1 MDLNSFFSQIHLAR
15 KSRVGFLGTGCQEVM
30 QFKRAVQ
37 GQSSSLGGCST
48 IATTVFKDVSD
59 IVYVDNLC
67 DSKDDLNKLLANFKE
82 IHRRASVLNLCF
94 KVTDNAILFTTGD
107 GEFQLLGY
115 SIHEGRL
122 RIPKKKKE
130 ILAEMPR
137 TRKHVVRLISAL
149 QYYSLFSSVFS
160 ELMARIREELKTNTT
175 KFVMTKTLERHL
187 YALIHLVKHNN
198 GLALLTPKQ
207 WEELKLVLFTDA
219 SSRSIGSVL
228 CAVFPN
234 HIIYPI
240 YAQSKMLP
248 RFMRSQTLCSNLTE
262 MFGLHQALLACHNL
276 IQGRMCCVFSDSI
289 YVVRA
294 VMSLELTALPA
305 RIRSM
310 VLDIRVNYHLARG
323 PSRIVLFR
331 FPFPILPFSPF
342 LPFSIL
348 PTPPPVLSRPCF
360 TL

>member
-1 MDLNSFFSQIHLAR
+1 
-15 KSRVGFLGTGCQEVM
+15 
-30 QFKRAVQ
+30 
-37 GQSSSLGGCST
+37 
-48 IATTVFKDVSD
+48 
-59 IVYVDNLC
+59 
-67 DSKDDLNKLLANFKE
+67 
-82 IHRRASVLNLCF
+82 
-94 KVTDNAILFTTGD
+94 
-107 GEFQLLGY
+107 
-115 SIHEGRL
+115 
-122 RIPKKKKE
+122 
-130 ILAEMPR
+130 MPR

-310 VLDIRVNYHLARG
+310 VCLLYTSPSPRDRG
-323 PSRIVLFR
+323 
-331 FPFPILPFSPF
+331 
-342 LPFSIL
+342 
-348 PTPPPVLSRPCF
+348 
-360 TL
+360 